1 MALAS
6 PRVLVILAAVQGA
19 YFVLTGVWGLVHL
32 ESFQWVTGPKN
43 DLWLVR
49 TVSVLVLAIGGAL
62 LVAAMRLRVAFETAV
77 LAMGSALGLAVID
90 VVHVAAGTIR
100 WVYLLDAAAEIVLL
114 LGWAF
119 ALWRARNDLTLWGSE
134 LHNASAA
141 ASAPSRAGRR
151 GI

>member
-6 PRVLVILAAVQGA
+6 PRVLVILAAIQGA
-19 YFVLTGVWGLVHL
+19 YFALTGVWGLVHL
-32 ESFQWVTGPKN
+32 ESFQYVTGPKT

-62 LVAAMRLRVAFETAV
+62 LVAAMRLRVAFETV
-77 LAMGSALGLAVID
+77 LLAMGSAVGLAVMDI
-90 VVHVAAGTIR
+90 VYYAAGTLR
-100 WVYLLDAAAEIVLL
+100 WVYLLDAAVELVLV
-114 LGWAF
+114 LGWAW

-141 ASAPSRAGRR
+141 RAGRR
-151 GI
+151 GA